1 MSELTGEEIVSDKG
15 ALKDFDLLY
24 RLRFRHEN
32 GRDIGSHF
40 RGSDEAGHQ
49 GFVSGDE
56 PMRMVINDL
65 SREINDLRREMR
77 SLIRWTITAIFV
89 IWGSTVLPVMM
100 RVAGL
105 I

>member
-1 MSELTGEEIVSDKG
+1 
-15 ALKDFDLLY
+15 
-24 RLRFRHEN
+24 
-32 GRDIGSHF
+32 
-40 RGSDEAGHQ
+40 
-49 GFVSGDE
+49 
-56 PMRMVINDL
+56 MRMVINDL

>member
-1 MSELTGEEIVSDKG
+1 MSELTGEEIVKRIVSDKG
-15 ALKDFDLLY
+15 ALKDFDLFH

-32 GRDIGSHF
+32 GRDIGSPF
-40 RGSDEAGHQ
+40 RGGDETGRQ

-56 PMRMVINDL
+56 QMRM
-65 SREINDLRREMR
+65 EINDLRREMR

-89 IWGSTVLPVMM
+89 IWGSPVLPVMM